1 MELKPQFTEFL
12 AGIRPTIRQQEDWKV
27 GSKTLRNRLEADEK
41 LKHIVVATFLQ
52 GSVRRSTAVRP
63 LGEKR
68 PDVDVVVVTNL
79 DYNRLTPK
87 EAMDLF
93 EPFLER
99 YYKGKWRPQGRS
111 FGIELSYV
119 DLDLGKL

>member
-12 AGIRPTIRQQEDWKV
+12 AGIRPTIRQQEDWKI

-41 LKHIVVATFLQ
+41 LKDIVVATFLQ

-93 EPFLER
+93 ESPLV
-99 YYKGKWRPQGRS
+99 S
-111 FGIELSYV
+111 
-119 DLDLGKL
+119 